1 LKILIQGDGVSDGN
15 DSPQREFS
23 YTAQRIGFPIFGELH
38 DETEDFRRESLAEST
53 RASREIYSLVRLN
66 MNEAGLNTFLSKLS
80 RFVVKTQHR
89 DIFFEQMKHLGPED
103 FLKIWIT
110 SFVCLVESSWTG
122 RTL

>member
-1 LKILIQGDGVSDGN
+1 MEMI

-53 RASREIYSLVRLN
+53 RASREIFSLVRLN

-80 RFVVKTQHR
+80 RLDYFFFLDRT
-89 DIFFEQMKHLGPED
+89 IFCDNLHDDCICMHHIYC
-103 FLKIWIT
+103 LK
-110 SFVCLVESSWTG
+110 LQ
-122 RTL
+122 